1 MSAPATDWF
10 RLCFPNVVQPE
21 QLTALL
27 RAVHGLSTTRRQPP
41 VVFQAV
47 GRDGRVDHFLR
58 LPRDRV
64 ASQLAQAQMA
74 VPGLVLEPT
83 EGPNV
88 GQPQAAWRLWL
99 SSSRLPL
106 RSDDPAAVSQAVL
119 TALAAA
125 RSDEVLVLQWLLG
138 PVRRPVVVPSR
149 HSPVMSE
156 SWPRALATG
165 PLRPPAELDAEARRA
180 LRSKQGEAGWRLVGR
195 IAVQA
200 DSRGRGL
207 GLLAGLL
214 GALRTAEGPGA
225 RLGVRPC
232 SPRAVTAVRRPWF
245 WPLACNLS
253 ELTGLLAFPLGD
265 LPLPPVRRRQS
276 RLLPVPP
283 GVPRRGRVVAVE
295 PTSGRPLSLSV
306 ADSSRH
312 AWFIGPTGSGK
323 SIALLGLV
331 VQDMAAGRTVVVF
344 EPKGDLIADVL
355 ARIPAGREQDVVLLD
370 PSNDRPVGLNPLASR
385 GGPDLVADQLLTVL
399 ARLNTESWGPRLAEL
414 LHASL
419 LTLARTPGMSLALL
433 PPLLTNDRFRHRLV
447 GRLDDPLG
455 VSPVW
460 AAFERLSDEAQ
471 AQTVAAVLNKVRA
484 LTARPALRGV
494 LGQVEPRFQLSDL
507 FSRRRPIL
515 LANLAK
521 GVVGPDSARL
531 LGTLLLNGLWQTAL
545 GRQTVPPQQRHL
557 VSVFVD
563 ELQDYAGLP
572 GDLGD
577 MLAQARGLGLA
588 FHLANQHLD
597 QLPSALRAGALANA
611 RSRVV
616 FQTAADDARLLARG
630 HREVTPED
638 FTRLAPYE
646 VYLRLSVGAGVT
658 PYLSGRTQPAPA
670 ETSDPAHIRRL
681 SAERYG
687 VPRAETDA
695 QLQRLIDGPAADRP
709 IGRTRRSL

>member
-1 MSAPATDWF
+1 
-10 RLCFPNVVQPE
+10 
-21 QLTALL
+21 
-27 RAVHGLSTTRRQPP
+27 
-41 VVFQAV
+41 
-47 GRDGRVDHFLR
+47 
-58 LPRDRV
+58 
-64 ASQLAQAQMA
+64 
-74 VPGLVLEPT
+74 
-83 EGPNV
+83 
-88 GQPQAAWRLWL
+88 
-99 SSSRLPL
+99 
-106 RSDDPAAVSQAVL
+106 
-119 TALAAA
+119 
-125 RSDEVLVLQWLLG
+125 
-138 PVRRPVVVPSR
+138 
-149 HSPVMSE
+149 
-156 SWPRALATG
+156 
-165 PLRPPAELDAEARRA
+165 
-180 LRSKQGEAGWRLVGR
+180 
-195 IAVQA
+195 
-200 DSRGRGL
+200 
-207 GLLAGLL
+207 
-214 GALRTAEGPGA
+214 
-225 RLGVRPC
+225 
-232 SPRAVTAVRRPWF
+232 
-245 WPLACNLS
+245 
-253 ELTGLLAFPLGD
+253 
-265 LPLPPVRRRQS
+265 
-276 RLLPVPP
+276 
-283 GVPRRGRVVAVE
+283 
-295 PTSGRPLSLSV
+295 
-306 ADSSRH
+306 
-312 AWFIGPTGSGK
+312 
-323 SIALLGLV
+323 
-331 VQDMAAGRTVVVF
+331 
-344 EPKGDLIADVL
+344 
-355 ARIPAGREQDVVLLD
+355 
-370 PSNDRPVGLNPLASR
+370 
-385 GGPDLVADQLLTVL
+385 
-399 ARLNTESWGPRLAEL
+399 
-414 LHASL
+414 
-419 LTLARTPGMSLALL
+419 
-433 PPLLTNDRFRHRLV
+433 
-447 GRLDDPLG
+447 

-670 ETSDPAHIRRL
+670 ASGQWREARAGGSCSPAPPHPASAGGDERPGPHSSPQRRAL
-681 SAERYG
+681 R
-687 VPRAETDA
+687 
-695 QLQRLIDGPAADRP
+695 RP
-709 IGRTRRSL
+709 